1 MLTGILLLAIMVFI
15 AVISYRRPRLE
26 QRVFKNI
33 PLIDWIN
40 ILIVPTFMYFGLV
53 LIVRSILFRPKV
65 AILDF
70 DESSL
75 LAVGLLLLI
84 YAFVGNSIHFVAKV
98 LSRYIPADRHTI
110 VYQVNEIFHGKL
122 SHYLVFVCTFLVIFV
137 TALLEINY
145 PSSVKFHKNI
155 LWLLL
160 IAGSISGVSTAK
172 GIFYTSEW
180 FGGYKKPLVILS
192 GLLLSVLL
200 TLFWINNLNFS
211 YYPIGL
217 FIVFLFAS
225 FIVTFIFRQFLIFSR
240 LGRKRR
246 LHFLAKLLSV

>member
-84 YAFVGNSIHFVAKV
+84 YDFVGNSIHFVAKV
-98 LSRYIPADRHTI
+98 LSRYIPDDRHTI
-110 VYQVNEIFHGKL
+110 IYQVNEIFHGKL

-145 PSSVKFHKNI
+145 PSSVKLHKSI

-160 IAGSISGVSTAK
+160 IAGSISGVSSAK

-180 FGGYKKPLVILS
+180 FGGYKKPLIILS

-217 FIVFLFAS
+217 FIVFFFAS

-246 LHFLAKLLSV
+246 LRFLAKLLSI